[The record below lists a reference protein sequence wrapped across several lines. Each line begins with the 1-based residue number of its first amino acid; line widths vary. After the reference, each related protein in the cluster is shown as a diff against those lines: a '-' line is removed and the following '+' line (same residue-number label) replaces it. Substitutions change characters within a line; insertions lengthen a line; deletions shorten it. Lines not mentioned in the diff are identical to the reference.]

1 MASFAAPPPVRKIRP
16 ASSTTV
22 IKKDTRQAEIKSKGI
37 LRLDEN
43 GRIYIETEDFG
54 VMDILA
60 FIDELEL
67 RDKEVELRIAEKAET
82 TEDIDPLAI

>member
-1 MASFAAPPPVRKIRP
+1 MAKV
-16 ASSTTV
+16 STTV
-22 IKKDTRQAEIKSKGI
+22 IKKDTAEIKSKGI

>member
-1 MASFAAPPPVRKIRP
+1 MAKV
-16 ASSTTV
+16 STTV
-22 IKKDTRQAEIKSKGI
+22 IKKDTRQTEIKSKGI

-43 GRIYIETEDFG
+43 GRVYIETDDFG

>member
-1 MASFAAPPPVRKIRP
+1 MAKV
-16 ASSTTV
+16 STTV

-43 GRIYIETEDFG
+43 GRIYIETDDFG

>member
-1 MASFAAPPPVRKIRP
+1 MAKV
-16 ASSTTV
+16 STTV
-22 IKKDTRQAEIKSKGI
+22 IKKDTRQTEIKSKGI

-82 TEDIDPLAI
+82 TEDIDPLTI

>member
-1 MASFAAPPPVRKIRP
+1 MAKV
-16 ASSTTV
+16 STTV

>member
-1 MASFAAPPPVRKIRP
+1 MAKV
-16 ASSTTV
+16 STTV

-82 TEDIDPLAI
+82 TEDIDPLTI

>member
-1 MASFAAPPPVRKIRP
+1 MAKV
-16 ASSTTV
+16 STTV

-43 GRIYIETEDFG
+43 GRVYIETDDFG

>member
-1 MASFAAPPPVRKIRP
+1 MAKV
-16 ASSTTV
+16 STTV

-60 FIDELEL
+60 FIDELVL